1 MKLEKENISY
11 GNVMLRT
18 FQLKDSGL
26 GLEARGLV
34 HGVTMGCV
42 IMNLLHDKLYI
53 VVQAV
58 EEVVSPPSGV
68 PVAVNGIRLY
78 LTWQKAFSGA
88 APTV

>member
-1 MKLEKENISY
+1 MMKLEKENISY
-11 GNVMLRT
+11 GNVTLRT

-53 VVQAV
+53 VVH
-58 EEVVSPPSGV
+58 
-68 PVAVNGIRLY
+68 RLWKK
-78 LTWQKAFSGA
+78 L
-88 APTV
+88 